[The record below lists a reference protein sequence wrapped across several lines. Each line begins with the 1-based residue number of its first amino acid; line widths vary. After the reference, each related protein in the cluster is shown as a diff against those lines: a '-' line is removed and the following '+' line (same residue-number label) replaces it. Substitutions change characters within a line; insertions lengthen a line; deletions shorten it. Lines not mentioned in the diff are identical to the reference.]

1 MKTETVTEM
10 CERFKAEQLE
20 FLRKH
25 EEEFIKAY
33 IKTYGKEP
41 DYITKRKQEE

>member
-1 MKTETVTEM
+1 MTTETIKEM

-41 DYITKRKQEE
+41 DYITQRKKEE